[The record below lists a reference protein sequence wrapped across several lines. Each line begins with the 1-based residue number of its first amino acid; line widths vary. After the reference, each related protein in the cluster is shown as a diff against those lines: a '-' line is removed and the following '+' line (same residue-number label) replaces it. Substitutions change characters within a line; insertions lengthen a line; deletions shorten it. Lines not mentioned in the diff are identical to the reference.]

1 MNSVLLFI
9 VVLGVLIFFHELG
22 HFLVARLF
30 GVGVERFSLGFGP
43 RLFGKTVGRTDYRLS
58 LVPLGGYVKM
68 VGDEPGSPLPE
79 EDVPY
84 SFTEKSVGK
93 RSLIVAAGPL
103 FNILLAIL
111 IFIGIFYFVGLP
123 SLLPVVRSVENNS
136 PARQAG
142 LQYGDLVR
150 SIDGQPIESWRD
162 IHSTVGQSKGKPLNM
177 VVERDGER
185 LAFTVAPRAV
195 SSENIYGESVTE
207 YDLGISGAEELQA
220 IVRKTQPGMPADQA
234 GLQAG
239 DRVLSVNGRPVE
251 NWEMLH
257 DAISSSK
264 GETLTFTILR
274 GEHTS
279 DVQITPAEVKVNDAM
294 GVRKSAYRV
303 GIYPPDPIREEDR
316 ITLHLGVAGAVGRG
330 VDQTWLVVKET
341 GRFFVKLFERKVPTE
356 AIGGPIRI
364 AMIANQQTQEGG
376 LLGLLSFIA
385 IISVNLAV
393 INLLPIPVLDGG
405 HLLFYAIEAIQ
416 KKPVSVRMRETAQQI
431 GVFLLIML
439 MIFVFYNDIHITWFR

>member
-43 RLFGKTVGRTDYRLS
+43 RIFGKTVGRTDYRIS
-58 LVPLGGYVKM
+58 LIPLGGYVKM

-79 EDVPY
+79 EDAPY
-84 SFTEKSVGK
+84 SFTDKHVAQ

-111 IFIGIFYFVGLP
+111 IFIGIFYFAGLP
-123 SLLPVVRSVENNS
+123 SLRPVVRNVESNS
-136 PARQAG
+136 PAQQAG
-142 LQYGDLVR
+142 IQYGDLIR
-150 SIDGQPIESWRD
+150 SIDGKPIESWRD
-162 IHSTVGQSKGKPLNM
+162 IDTAVDQSAGEQLNI
-177 VVERDGER
+177 VVERERER
-185 LAFTVAPRAV
+185 LAFSVAPRPVNA
-195 SSENIYGESVTE
+195 ENIYGESVTE
-207 YDLGISGAEELQA
+207 YELGIYGIEEPPSVISQ
-220 IVRKTQPGMPADQA
+220 TQPGMPAEKA

-239 DRVLSVNGRPVE
+239 DRVLAVNDKPTE
-251 NWEMLH
+251 NWEQLH
-257 DAISSSK
+257 QAISSSK
-264 GETLTFTILR
+264 GEPLTLTIQR
-274 GEHTS
+274 GDAISE
-279 DVQITPAEVKVNDAM
+279 VQVTPAEVKVSDAM
-294 GVRKSAYRV
+294 GVRKSAYRI
-303 GIYPPDPIREEDR
+303 GIMQPSPILEEDR
-316 ITLHLGVAGAVGRG
+316 ITLHLGLGASISRG
-330 VDQTWLVVKET
+330 FGQTWLVIRET

-364 AMIANQQTQEGG
+364 AMLANQQAQEGILA
-376 LLGLLSFIA
+376 LLAFIA

-405 HLLFYAIEAIQ
+405 HLLFYAIEAVQ
-416 KKPVSVRMRETAQQI
+416 KKPVSIRMRETAQQV

-439 MIFVFYNDIHITWFR
+439 MIFVFYNDINITWFK